1 MRARACVQLT
11 ATANKAACSG
21 TIAIDAFGVARKVAE
36 YIAGALSIVRNTGLR
51 LKYALTS
58 GHIAAV

>member
-1 MRARACVQLT
+1 MV
-11 ATANKAACSG
+11 
-21 TIAIDAFGVARKVAE
+21 IDAFGVARKVPQ

>member
-1 MRARACVQLT
+1 MQLT

-21 TIAIDAFGVARKVAE
+21 TIAIDAFGVALKVAE
-36 YIAGALSIVRNTGLR
+36 YIAGALIIVGDTGLR

>member
-1 MRARACVQLT
+1 MQLT

-36 YIAGALSIVRNTGLR
+36 YIAGALSIVGNTGLR

>member
-1 MRARACVQLT
+1 MTARACVQLT
-11 ATANKAACSG
+11 ATVNKAACSS
-21 TIAIDAFGVARKVAE
+21 TIAIDAFGVARKVTE

-58 GHIAAV
+58 GQIAAV

>member
-1 MRARACVQLT
+1 MQLT
-11 ATANKAACSG
+11 ATANKAACSS

-36 YIAGALSIVRNTGLR
+36 YIAGALIIVRNTGLR